1 MQEDSTFPNTEQ
13 FSVALIRELN
23 LSTASFK
30 KCWILIKYFR
40 ERSCKT
46 LINTNLT
53 DTKVNLYFGSDTQH
67 FEIFGI
73 LLQ

>member
-1 MQEDSTFPNTEQ
+1 MQEDSIFLTLSSFPLPLSQ
-13 FSVALIRELN
+13 QLN

-53 DTKVNLYFGSDTQH
+53 DTKVHLYFAWDTHQ